1 MINLNNEQRVAA
13 EATDKNVLVLAGA
26 GTGKTTTLVG
36 RYAFLLNQSVPP
48 EAIFCATF
56 TRKAADEMLHRL
68 RNQLKVDLSEA
79 LVGTFHSLAVRIL
92 RQLGNS
98 IGLKPDF
105 EIWSRDWERYKAIN
119 DIQALD
125 NIAPLYEGASW
136 EDRSASSILQY
147 IDNARENLIDPEDA
161 SVIASQS
168 GSAIQAANAEVYA
181 LYDSFLDEHNKA
193 DFPRLVQWA
202 CKALRNDLAGPRSF
216 CGPIQHVLVDEY
228 QDINAAQKEMIDCLR
243 ESGTSLWCVGDD
255 YQAIYSWRGSDVRYI
270 LDFKKDSPDANILS
284 LSANYRSGKSILKAA
299 NSLSSEFKTPYR
311 HTLKSQRDQGG
322 EVLLD
327 VYDSGSGESRGV
339 SNSISER
346 LSNGVPANEIAVLTR
361 TNRIASEIVLQL
373 VRDEIPLSLQGGT
386 NLFPDYEGKL
396 LLSALANANEESLH
410 RRLSVAV
417 RPDLLQFAKKL
428 QSEPFAA
435 QVKSLAGFIANR
447 PPQSLNQKRVEA
459 RSRLVQEYRD
469 YFLSFKTAE
478 KLFGSLAKVSDTKK
492 QEGVFIGTVHSAK
505 GLEWDTVIAPA
516 WDDGVLPQ
524 RQDEDPKIFE
534 EERRIAYVAVTRAKN
549 CLLISHAQQR
559 RGRDQEPSPF
569 ISELL
574 DVDISQHI
582 AVRNVREAQPPATQ
596 KTAKSE
602 VPKDQTKSADKRQ
615 AKTSSTKN
623 DDPLYDVSFD
633 NAEKNNSLPK
643 ANFDMR
649 TMTAEQMAAW
659 KSELKLAKAKE
670 ETRRQA
676 EREAEISRRIADGLG
691 GGGGWSD
698 QAAQTGLLAE
708 AGYNVRKDGPDE
720 RVRHGILR
728 DVFMGRVS
736 VPSWMPETVVNQWG
750 EPGSSD
756 RLAKIRN
763 TINVALGNQKG
774 RQEPSEQAVK
784 KWEADLTYID
794 QKLATLAPSKSEK
807 GFEGA

>member
-1 MINLNNEQRVAA
+1 MIDLNDEQRAAA
-13 EATDKNVLVLAGA
+13 EATGKHTLVLAGA

-68 RNQLKVDLSEA
+68 RDQIKVDLSDA
-79 LVGTFHSLAVRIL
+79 LVGTFHSLAVRVL

-105 EIWSRDWERYKAIN
+105 EIWSRDWERYKAIT
-119 DIQALD
+119 DIQAQD
-125 NIAPLYEGASW
+125 HIAPLYEGASW
-136 EDRSASSILQY
+136 EDRSASSVLQY

-161 SVIASQS
+161 SIIASQS
-168 GSAIQAANAEVYA
+168 GSAIQTAHAEVYA
-181 LYDSFLDEHNKA
+181 LYDTFLDDQNKA

-216 CGPIQHVLVDEY
+216 CGPIQHILVDEF

-243 ESGTSLWCVGDD
+243 ESGASLWCVGDD

-284 LSANYRSGKSILKAA
+284 LSTNYRSGKSILNAA

-311 HTLKSQRDQGG
+311 HILQSQRDQGG

-339 SNSISER
+339 SNSISDR
-346 LSNGVPANEIAVLTR
+346 LSTGVPANEIAVLIR

-373 VRDEIPLSLQGGT
+373 VHDEIPLSLQGGV

-396 LLSALANANEESLH
+396 LLSALAAANGKSTD
-410 RRLSVAV
+410 RRLSVMV

-447 PPQSLNQKRVEA
+447 PPRSLNEKGVEA
-459 RSRLVQEYRD
+459 RSRLVLEYRD
-469 YFLSFKTAE
+469 YFSSFGTAE
-478 KLFGSLAKVSDTKK
+478 KLFSSLAQFSDTKK

-524 RQDEDPKIFE
+524 RQDEDPKTFE

-549 CLLISHAQQR
+549 CLVISHAQQR
-559 RGRDQEPSPF
+559 RGRDLEPSPF

-574 DVDISQHI
+574 NVDISEHI
-582 AVRNVREAQPPATQ
+582 AVRNVREAEPQITKKPATPEI
-596 KTAKSE
+596 S
-602 VPKDQTKSADKRQ
+602 KDQTKNADERK
-615 AKTSSTKN
+615 AKTGSVRN
-623 DDPLYDVSFD
+623 DDPLYGVSFNKPEQD
-633 NAEKNNSLPK
+633 TSPPK
-643 ANFDMR
+643 SNFDMR
-649 TMTAEQMAAW
+649 TMTAEQMTAW
-659 KSELKLAKAKE
+659 KSELKMAKVRE

-698 QAAQTGLLAE
+698 QAAQTGLLTE

-720 RVRHGILR
+720 RARHGILR

-736 VPSWMPETVVNQWG
+736 VPSWMPETVVSQWG

-774 RQEPSEQAVK
+774 RQAPSEQAVK
-784 KWEADLTYID
+784 KWEADLAYID
-794 QKLATLAPSKSEK
+794 QKLATLASSKS
-807 GFEGA
+807 